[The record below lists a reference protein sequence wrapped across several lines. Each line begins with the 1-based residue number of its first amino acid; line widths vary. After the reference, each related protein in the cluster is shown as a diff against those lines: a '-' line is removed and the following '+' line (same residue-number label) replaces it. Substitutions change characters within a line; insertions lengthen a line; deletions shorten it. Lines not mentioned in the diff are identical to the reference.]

1 MDIRESVMRVL
12 EETNDEIIGY
22 TGDNLI
28 EDGILDSFQV
38 MDLVNDLEEE
48 LDIEIDAKYVVEE
61 NFVTVDAI
69 VALIEMIMN
78 E

>member
-1 MDIRESVMRVL
+1 MEDIVLEVL
-12 EETNDEIIGY
+12 EETNEEILTY
-22 TGDNLI
+22 DGDNMI

-38 MDLVNDLEEE
+38 MDLVNDLEDA

-61 NFVTVDAI
+61 NFRTKETI
-69 VALIEMIMN
+69 LALIEMIMG

>member
-1 MDIRESVMRVL
+1 MEDIVLEVL
-12 EETNDEIIGY
+12 EETNEEILTY
-22 TGDNLI
+22 DGDNMI

-38 MDLVNDLEEE
+38 MDLVNDLEDA

-61 NFVTVDAI
+61 NFRTKETI
-69 VALIEMIMN
+69 LALIEMIMS